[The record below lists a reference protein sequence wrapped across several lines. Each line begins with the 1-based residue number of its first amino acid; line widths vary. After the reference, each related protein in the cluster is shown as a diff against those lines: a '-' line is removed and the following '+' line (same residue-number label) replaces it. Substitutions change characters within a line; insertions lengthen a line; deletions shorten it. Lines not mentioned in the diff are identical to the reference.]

1 VILTVGTEPVDMSDE
16 TPDRPPGGGLVRALD
31 VPFNAA
37 VGVAVGVLLAIA
49 AYAVRVFE
57 LLGPV
62 AGTRSYPGLGAE
74 GYFLL
79 LAFVLASS
87 TALLVTVVLTAV
99 SAVQLARDV

>member
-1 VILTVGTEPVDMSDE
+1 MSDE
-16 TPDRPPGGGLVRALD
+16 TPERPPSGGLVRALD

-37 VGVAVGVLLAIA
+37 IGVAVGLLLALV

-62 AGTRSYPGLGAE
+62 GGTRQYPGLGPEA
-74 GYFLL
+74 YFLL
-79 LAFVLASS
+79 LAVVLASA

-99 SAVQLARDV
+99 SAVRLAREL